1 MAAES
6 ARRRTSASKE
16 IFIVLAVALALSWL
30 LKTFLVQAFYIPSG
44 SMLDTLQLGDRI
56 LVNKLVPGVREPSR
70 GDIIVF
76 RDPENWLA
84 DRPAEPVTPIT
95 AVRSLLEFVGL
106 APARSG
112 DDLVKRIIGVG
123 GDQVVCCDSQNR
135 VTVNGVPLDE
145 PYLYPGDSPS
155 TERFDVRVPEGSLW
169 VMGDHRS
176 DSQDS
181 RAHRMARTKGY
192 VPVGNVVGKALV
204 VVWPLGNAQLL
215 RRPHTFAQPALR

>member
-6 ARRRTSASKE
+6 GRRRTSASKE

-30 LKTFLVQAFYIPSG
+30 LKTLLVQAFYIPSG

-56 LVNKLVPGVREPSR
+56 LVNKLVPGVREPAR
-70 GDIIVF
+70 GDIVVF
-76 RDPENWLA
+76 EDHENWLA
-84 DRPAEPVTPIT
+84 DRPPEPVTPIT

-123 GDQVVCCDSQNR
+123 GDHVVCCDSQGR

-181 RAHRMARTKGY
+181 RAHRMDRTKGY
-192 VPVGNVVGKALV
+192 VPVDNVVGKALV
-204 VVWPLGNAQLL
+204 VVWPLDNAQLL
-215 RRPHTFAQPALR
+215 RRPDTFAHPALS